1 MAVAEHYPAL
11 GFDPLPGDPRVA
23 RELADDARI
32 FGERMTN
39 QAAELRRMA
48 NPEGWTGEA
57 AEAFT
62 AGLAELPDD
71 LEIAGQA
78 FTGMAGALEQ
88 FHDRFLA
95 AKERARAL
103 EGEART
109 ARAELSQA
117 QAVYEQPVFQPL
129 GAPPPVRDRK
139 PVEEAEGGLHEVVSR
154 AQRLQDDFEDSVA
167 DLARTIYGWTAHAP
181 REPVFDRLTRWA
193 GEVFALAPLD
203 FVREHAEFLDDLGN
217 FLGSISAVLGIAAI
231 PLFLVPGL
239 GQFLALAAL
248 VTAGGAALLKTS
260 LFTSGAVDANGK
272 AYVSGTDLRNAWLG
286 VALNAGGVGAA
297 AGASQLGKIARGVE
311 GSAGRAGFV
320 RELGPLLRPDPASA
334 WTDVQRLSALRQ
346 EMGAKGALV
355 HLARMSKRQWDVLVP
370 GERRAIAAGVLV
382 DDIAGPMQAGDGLL
396 GWKAVVALPSGFVD
410 LLVQDAGAPDLRADV
425 PPGTPGY
432 AEFSAPGSGPRPVMG
447 S

>member
-1 MAVAEHYPAL
+1 MAEHYPAL

-23 RELADDARI
+23 LELADDARI

-57 AEAFT
+57 AEAFS

-103 EGEART
+103 EEEART

-117 QAVYEQPVFQPL
+117 QAVYDQPVFQPV
-129 GAPPPVRDRK
+129 GAPPPVRDRQ

-217 FLGSISAVLGIAAI
+217 FLGSISAVLGIAAL
-231 PLFLVPGL
+231 PLFIVPGL

-260 LFTSGAVDANGK
+260 LFAGGAVDANGK
-272 AYVSGTDLRNAWLG
+272 AYVSGTDLRNAWVD

-311 GSAGRAGFV
+311 GSTGRAGFV

-334 WTDVQRLSALRQ
+334 WTDVQRLSSLRQ
-346 EMGAKGALV
+346 EMGSKGALG
-355 HLARMSKRQWDVLVP
+355 HLGRMSKRQWDYLVP
-370 GERRAIAAGVLV
+370 GAKWTTATGVFIADL
-382 DDIAGPMQAGDGLL
+382 AGPKLVGDGVAGLR
-396 GWKAVVALPSGFVD
+396 AATALPRGFVD
-410 LLVQDAGAPDLRADV
+410 LLVHDAGAPDLRAND
-425 PPGTPGY
+425 PLGTPGY
-432 AEFSAPGSGPRPVMG
+432 AEFTTGESGPRPVMG